1 MSSSANPRAPWTT
14 ILSIDDQ
21 PATLNLLVDCLTQYG
36 HHVIAASSG
45 EEGLEKATLVRPDLI
60 LLDLNMPGIDG
71 FETCRR
77 LRDNE
82 ATRDIPLI
90 FMTFSDSREDRLKG
104 FEAGA
109 VDYIAKPLDAMEVL
123 ARIRAHVAL
132 SDLRRTLAEQNATL
146 REEVLAREQAQ
157 EELRR
162 SNVELQQLAIER
174 AIRVQAE
181 GESAGLRR
189 LLEERDEM
197 LADRDEMLN
206 LLAHEVR
213 QPLNNAS
220 AALENAASA
229 ISAASDA
236 AVATKPLV
244 RAQHVLNH
252 VIGTLNNA
260 LAAATLLSKGSA
272 GATAETDLDM
282 LLDLVLPDIASDQRD
297 RVVVE
302 RHDSVRTVHLQP
314 VLMRLALC
322 NLLTNALAYSPA
334 TSVVTLKVFDVEKP
348 LAIAFEVADQG
359 EGIPPSLLPRI
370 FNKGTRGSNAR
381 WIAGSG
387 LGLHI
392 VRRVVDLHGG
402 RVELLPNSPHGT
414 IARITIPQ
422 GVDA

>member
-1 MSSSANPRAPWTT
+1 MISDAGQRAPWTT

-21 PATLNLLVDCLTQYG
+21 PSNLDLLVDCLTQHG
-36 HHVIAASSG
+36 HHVITATSG

-82 ATRDIPLI
+82 GTRDIPLI

-109 VDYIAKPLDAMEVL
+109 VDYITKPLDALEVL

-132 SDLRRTLAEQNATL
+132 SDLRRTLADQNAML
-146 REEVLAREQAQ
+146 RDEVLAREQAQ

-220 AALENAASA
+220 AALENASSA
-229 ISAASDA
+229 ISAVSDG
-236 AVATKPLV
+236 AVAAKPLV

-260 LAAATLLSKGSA
+260 LAAATMLSKGSA
-272 GATAETDLDM
+272 GAAAETDLGM
-282 LLDLVLPDIASDQRD
+282 LLDLVLPDIASDQRE

-302 RHDSVRTVHLQP
+302 RHDAVRTVHLQP

-322 NLLTNALAYSPA
+322 NLLTNALAYSPPK
-334 TSVVTLKVFDVEKP
+334 SVVTLKVFDVEKP
-348 LAIAFEVADQG
+348 LAIVFEVSDQG
-359 EGIPPSLLPRI
+359 EGIPPSLLPSI
-370 FNKGTRGSNAR
+370 FDKGTRGANAR

-402 RVELLPNSPHGT
+402 QIELLPNDPHGS

>member
-1 MSSSANPRAPWTT
+1 MSSDASQTAPWTT

-21 PATLNLLVDCLTQYG
+21 PANLNLLVDCLTQHG
-36 HHVIAASSG
+36 HHVITATSG

-77 LRDNE
+77 LRDNNG
-82 ATRDIPLI
+82 TRDIPLI

-109 VDYIAKPLDAMEVL
+109 VDYVTKPLDSMEVL

-132 SDLRRTLAEQNATL
+132 SEMRRTLAEQNAML
-146 REEVLAREQAQ
+146 RQEVLAREQAQ

-174 AIRVQAE
+174 AIRVKAE

-189 LLEERDEM
+189 LLEERDQM
-197 LADRDEMLN
+197 LADRDEMLH

-220 AALENAASA
+220 AALENAAST
-229 ISAASDA
+229 ISVVSDA

-260 LAAATLLSKGSA
+260 LAAATMLSKGSA

-282 LLDLVLPDIASDQRD
+282 LLDLVLPDIASDQRE

-302 RHDSVRTVHLQP
+302 RHDAARTVHLQP

-322 NLLTNALAYSPA
+322 NLLTNALAYSPP

-348 LAIAFEVADQG
+348 LGIVFEVSDLG
-359 EGIPPSLLPRI
+359 EGIPPSLLPSI
-370 FNKGTRGSNAR
+370 FDKGTRGENAR

-402 RVELLPNSPHGT
+402 QIELLPNVPHGS